1 VNTTPQL
8 EFVKVKKKHV
18 HKRRKNKKRNKER
31 EQLAYVGGGNEKR
44 RFMPAGW
51 LLPFTQVE
59 KMCVYNIC
67 CV

>member
-1 VNTTPQL
+1 MYIKEEKT
-8 EFVKVKKKHV
+8 
-18 HKRRKNKKRNKER
+18 RKEIRR